1 MSSPDSTAQAATPQT
16 AASYRLAPEHR
27 VILDLVAPGSRL
39 LDLGCGEGD
48 LLKAL
53 KMERGARAEGIDLSD
68 ACIQACV
75 AKGLFNVHQ
84 GDLDTGLADYADQAM
99 DYVILT
105 NTIQVVHRPLFLI
118 QEMARV
124 GRQCIIGFPN
134 FGHWA
139 VRSQLFFRGRMPKT
153 PRLPYESY
161 DTPNIR
167 LLTIRDFRRFCRIA
181 DLTIRREIALR
192 TRPDGQTSPARLLP
206 NLLADTAI
214 FLVERRP
221 QLSAPVPHSPA

>member
-1 MSSPDSTAQAATPQT
+1 MASSDSIAHTATPQ
-16 AASYRLAPEHR
+16 AASSYRLAPEHR
-27 VILDLVAPGSRL
+27 FILDLVPPNSRV

-53 KMERGARAEGIDLSD
+53 KVEKSARAEGIDLSD

-84 GDLDTGLADYADQAM
+84 GDLDQGLADYSDHAM

-118 QEMARV
+118 EEMARV
-124 GRQCIIGFPN
+124 GRHCIIAFPN

-153 PRLPYESY
+153 PRLPYEWY

-167 LLTIRDFRRFCRIA
+167 LLTIRDFRDFCRTA
-181 DLTIRREIALR
+181 VLTIRREIALR
-192 TRPDGQTSPARLLP
+192 TGPDGRTSPARLLP

-214 FLVERRP
+214 FLVERSHNP
-221 QLSAPVPHSPA
+221 SVAVPHGSA

>member
-1 MSSPDSTAQAATPQT
+1 MASPDSTAHAATPQT

-27 VILDLVAPGSRL
+27 VILDLVTPGSRL

-53 KMERGARAEGIDLSD
+53 KVERSARAEGIDLSD

-84 GDLDTGLADYADQAM
+84 GDLDEGLADYADQAM

-105 NTIQVVHRPLFLI
+105 NTIQVLHRPLFLI

-153 PRLPYESY
+153 PRLPYEWY

-167 LLTIRDFRRFCRIA
+167 LLTIRDFRHFCRIA

-192 TRPDGQTSPARLLP
+192 TGADGQTAPAKLLP

-214 FLVERRP
+214 FLVQRRP
-221 QLSAPVPHSPA
+221 HLSPSAPDKAA

>member
-1 MSSPDSTAQAATPQT
+1 MASPNSTAHAADAQAAT
-16 AASYRLAPEHR
+16 SYRLAPEHR
-27 VILDLVAPGSRL
+27 AILDLIAPGSRV

-53 KMERGARAEGIDLSD
+53 KVERGARAEGIDLS
-68 ACIQACV
+68 ASCIQACV
-75 AKGLFNVHQ
+75 AKGLFNIHQ
-84 GDLDTGLADYADQAM
+84 GDLDQGLADYADQAM

-105 NTIQVVHRPLFLI
+105 NTIQVLHRPLFLI
-118 QEMARV
+118 EEMARV

-153 PRLPYESY
+153 PRLPYEWY

-167 LLTIRDFRRFCRIA
+167 LLTIRDFRDFCRLA

-192 TRPDGQTSPARLLP
+192 TGPDGRTSPARLLP

-214 FLVERRP
+214 FLVERRHSRSP
-221 QLSAPVPHSPA
+221 STPHNRA